1 MSLEIELVNLV
12 ITKKELQIKLNIYVL
27 ITN

>member
-1 MSLEIELVNLV
+1 MSLEKELVNLV

-27 ITN
+27 ISI